1 MITRRIFR
9 PASALKPSSWICPS
23 CTRTS
28 ILPRIQPQRQQ
39 QRYKHDVPLL
49 GFEDAFQAEGVP
61 GLFAP
66 QGYQLAWTEY
76 QGHIIQ
82 KLNDLVAGEPIENL
96 STKDL
101 ILSFARDPMNAAVFN
116 HASMAFNNHFFF
128 GALSTQ
134 PIELAKAPQMVESLV
149 KTFGSIETLR
159 ATMIDTA
166 ASMFGPGFVWLV
178 WARNVDAAGKLSSR
192 SGQWRILNTYLA
204 GTPFPEAGYRQQ
216 GVDMNNN
223 NPNSYQGYLNAQ
235 SQIPANTA
243 GAFGPHS
250 QQGRGQAKIP
260 PGGTSLVPVLCVNTW
275 EHVYLYDYGVAGKR
289 KYLED
294 WWDAVDWGIVQER
307 APTEAR
313 TSVAFERAY

>member
-1 MITRRIFR
+1 MITRRILR
-9 PASALKPSSWICPS
+9 PASALKPSLSIP
-23 CTRTS
+23 RT
-28 ILPRIQPQRQQ
+28 QPQRQQ

-49 GFEDAFQAEGVP
+49 GFEDVFQEKGVP

-66 QGYQLAWTEY
+66 RGYEMAWTEY
-76 QGHIIQ
+76 QAHIIQ

-96 STKDL
+96 SLKDL

-116 HASMAFNNHFFF
+116 HASMAFNSHFYFR
-128 GALSTQ
+128 ALSSQ
-134 PIELAKAPQMVESLV
+134 PISLKNTPQMVESLV
-149 KTFGSIETLR
+149 KTFGSIDTLR

-178 WARNVDAAGKLSSR
+178 WVRNASSAGMLSSR

-216 GVDMNNN
+216 GLDMNNN

-235 SQIPANTA
+235 SQIPANTV

-250 QQGRGQAKIP
+250 QQGRAQARIP
-260 PGGTSLVPVLCVNTW
+260 PGGTTLVPVLCVNTW
-275 EHVYLYDYGVAGKR
+275 EHVYMYDYGATGKR
-289 KYLED
+289 NYLER
-294 WWDAVDWGIVQER
+294 WWDAVDWGIVQEL
-307 APTEAR
+307 APEEAKN
-313 TSVAFERAY
+313 SVSFERAY